1 MTDPHKP
8 LRDDVRLLGEL
19 LGETLRTLEGEPIY
33 EIVERVRAMAKA
45 ARDGDEDAFRHLA
58 DDLADLPLAAA
69 LPVARAFAHFLNLAN
84 VAEQHHRIR
93 RRRAYQRDPGS
104 LPQRGSCDDAF
115 RRLIESGIR
124 PDDLHRAVSSL
135 QVELVFTAH
144 PTEVSRRTVVQKYNR
159 IARALAEGDRTDLT
173 APEEEARIASLRREI
188 DGSWGTREV
197 RTERPTPLDEVRSGL
212 IVFEESLWTAVP
224 QYLRAVDGAL
234 LRHTGRPLA
243 AGAVPLRFGS
253 WIGGDRDGNPN
264 VTADVTRKACLYAR
278 WMAAH
283 LYLRDIDA
291 LRDEL
296 SIESAGPALTALAG
310 SGSEPYRQVLRQVR
324 KRLLMT
330 RDWIDAAVHT
340 ESTPA
345 PPPGAYITAEELIDT
360 LRLCAESLRQTGHDV
375 IADGRLADVLRRL
388 ATFGMTLAPLDI
400 RQEADRHTQAVDAL
414 SRAAGS
420 GSYADLDDGAR
431 VTFLMR
437 GLIHGVPPLPATPPE
452 AREIQ
457 EVFDTFRLIAVSHP
471 GSLGAYVITMTSQ
484 ASDILAVEYLQ
495 RAAGVPAPLRVVP
508 LFETSRDL
516 SNASAILDKLLALDW
531 YRERIAGRQEVM
543 IGYSDS
549 AKDVG
554 RLAAGWAL
562 HKAQEGVVNTC
573 RKHGVAVTLFH
584 GRGGSVGRG
593 GGPTHLALMSQ
604 PPGSVDGT
612 LRVTE
617 QGEMIQAL
625 FGLPD
630 IAQRTME
637 VYTTGTLEAWLAP
650 ASPPPKEWRARM
662 EGLARTAQKAYRG
675 TVYEDPRF
683 LDYFHAA
690 TPEAELA
697 ELNIGSRPARR
708 RQGSSVGSLRAIPWQ
723 FAWTQTRLL
732 LGAWLGVEAALSAA
746 IERGERD
753 ELRRMYR
760 EWPHFQSAMQ
770 LIEMVLAKADAR
782 IAAEYD
788 RRLVPEHLRPLGEE
802 LRARLAEAIRCV
814 LEVTGHADMLESNP
828 VIRRSIDVRNPY
840 VDPINLVQVE
850 LLRRVRG
857 EGEESSAAR
866 TALMITINGI
876 AAGMRN
882 AG

>member
-1 MTDPHKP
+1 MNDPHKP

-19 LGETLRTLEGEPIY
+19 LGDTLRTLEGESIY
-33 EIVERVRAMAKA
+33 QIVEQVRATAKA

-58 DDLADLPLAAA
+58 EDLASLPLDAAV
-69 LPVARAFAHFLNLAN
+69 PVARAFAHFLNLAN
-84 VAEQHHRIR
+84 IAEQHHRIR
-93 RRRAYQRDPGS
+93 RRREYQRDPQS
-104 LPQRGSCDDAF
+104 QPQRGSCDDAF
-115 RRLIESGIR
+115 GRLIAAGI
-124 PDDLHRAVSSL
+124 PADELYRAVASAR
-135 QVELVFTAH
+135 VELVFTAH
-144 PTEVSRRTVVQKYNR
+144 PTEVSRRTVVQKHNR

-173 APEEEARIASLRREI
+173 IPETTARLALLRREI
-188 DGSWGTREV
+188 AGSWGTREI
-197 RTERPTPLDEVRSGL
+197 RIERPTPLDEVRSGL

-224 QYLRAVDGAL
+224 GYLRAVDTAL
-234 LRHTGRPLA
+234 LRHTGRTLPSSA
-243 AGAVPLRFGS
+243 TPLRFGS

-264 VTADVTRKACLYAR
+264 VTPDVTRKACLYAR

-283 LYLRDIDA
+283 LYLRDIDL

-296 SIESAGPALTALAG
+296 SIEHATPELVALAG
-310 SGSEPYRQVLRQVR
+310 GDREPYRRVLRDVR
-324 KRLLMT
+324 KRLTATLEWL
-330 RDWIDAAVHT
+330 DDAVQSDATPDPPAVIYL
-340 ESTPA
+340 TPDD
-345 PPPGAYITAEELIDT
+345 LVRT
-360 LRLCAESLRQTGHDV
+360 LTLCSASLQATGCGV
-375 IADGRLADVLRRL
+375 IAEGRLADVLRRL
-388 ATFGMTLAPLDI
+388 ATFGVTLAPLDI
-400 RQEADRHTQAVDAL
+400 RQEAERHTQALDAL
-414 SRAAGS
+414 TRAAGQ
-420 GSYADLDDGAR
+420 GSYAEWDEDTRVAFLVEALADDVPR
-431 VTFLMR
+431 VPTLN
-437 GLIHGVPPLPATPPE
+437 TSD
-452 AREIQ
+452 EI
-457 EVFDTFRLIAVSHP
+457 EDVLDTFRLIAATP
-471 GSLGAYVITMTSQ
+471 AGSLGAYVITMTSQ

-495 RAAGVPAPLRVVP
+495 RAAGVTTPLRVVP
-508 LFETSRDL
+508 LFETSTDL
-516 SNASAILDKLLALDW
+516 ENASAVLGRLLALDW
-531 YRERIAGRQEVM
+531 YRARVNGRQEVM

-549 AKDVG
+549 AKDAG

-562 HKAQEGVVNTC
+562 HKAQEEVVETC
-573 RKHGVAVTLFH
+573 RTHGVAVTLFH

-630 IAQRTME
+630 IAQRTLE
-637 VYTTGTLEAWLAP
+637 VYTTGTLEAWLTPAP
-650 ASPPPKEWRARM
+650 APPDAWRTRM
-662 EGLARTAQKAYRG
+662 DTLARTAKDAYRA
-675 TVYEDPRF
+675 TVYDDPRF

-690 TPEAELA
+690 TPEAELT

-708 RQGSSVGSLRAIPWQ
+708 RQGSSVGNLRAIPWQ

-732 LGAWLGVEAALSAA
+732 LGAWLGVEAALSGA
-746 IERGERD
+746 IARGERD

-788 RRLVPEHLRPLGEE
+788 RRLVPEHLQPLGEE
-802 LRARLAEAIRCV
+802 LRARLASAISCV
-814 LEVTGHADMLESNP
+814 LDVTGHTELLEMNS

-850 LLRRVRG
+850 LLRRVRSVNTG
-857 EGEESSAAR
+857 AGPTR
-866 TALMITINGI
+866 DALMITINGI

>member
-1 MTDPHKP
+1 MNDPHKP

-19 LGETLRTLEGEPIY
+19 LGDTLRTLEGESIY
-33 EIVERVRAMAKA
+33 QIVEQVRATAKA

-58 DDLADLPLAAA
+58 EDLASLPLDAAV
-69 LPVARAFAHFLNLAN
+69 PVARAFAHFLNLAN
-84 VAEQHHRIR
+84 IAEQHHRIR
-93 RRRAYQRDPGS
+93 RRREYQRDPQS
-104 LPQRGSCDDAF
+104 QPQRGSCDDAF
-115 RRLIESGIR
+115 GRLIAAGI
-124 PDDLHRAVSSL
+124 PADELYRAVASAR
-135 QVELVFTAH
+135 VELVFTAH
-144 PTEVSRRTVVQKYNR
+144 PTEVSRRTVVQKHNR

-173 APEEEARIASLRREI
+173 IPETTARLALLRREI
-188 DGSWGTREV
+188 AGSWGTREI
-197 RTERPTPLDEVRSGL
+197 RIERPTPLDEVRSGL

-224 QYLRAVDGAL
+224 AYLRAVDTAL
-234 LRHTGRPLA
+234 LRHTGRTLPSSA
-243 AGAVPLRFGS
+243 TPLRFGS

-264 VTADVTRKACLYAR
+264 VTPDVTRKACLYAR

-283 LYLRDIDA
+283 LYLRDIDL

-296 SIESAGPALTALAG
+296 SIEHATPELVALAG
-310 SGSEPYRQVLRQVR
+310 GDREPYRRVLRDVR
-324 KRLLMT
+324 KRLTATLEWL
-330 RDWIDAAVHT
+330 DDAVQSDATPDPPAVIYL
-340 ESTPA
+340 TPDD
-345 PPPGAYITAEELIDT
+345 LVRT
-360 LRLCAESLRQTGHDV
+360 LTLCSASLQATGCGV
-375 IADGRLADVLRRL
+375 IAEGRLADVLRRL
-388 ATFGMTLAPLDI
+388 ATFGVTLAPLDI
-400 RQEADRHTQAVDAL
+400 RQEAERHTQALDAL
-414 SRAAGS
+414 TRAAGQ
-420 GSYADLDDGAR
+420 GSYAEWDEDTRVAFLVEALADDVPR
-431 VTFLMR
+431 VPTLN
-437 GLIHGVPPLPATPPE
+437 TSD
-452 AREIQ
+452 EI
-457 EVFDTFRLIAVSHP
+457 EDVLDTFRLIAATP
-471 GSLGAYVITMTSQ
+471 AGSLGAYVITMTSQ

-495 RAAGVPAPLRVVP
+495 RAAGVTTPLRVVP
-508 LFETSRDL
+508 LFETSTDL
-516 SNASAILDKLLALDW
+516 ENASAVLGRLLALDW
-531 YRERIAGRQEVM
+531 YRARVNGRQEVM

-549 AKDVG
+549 AKDAG

-562 HKAQEGVVNTC
+562 HKAQEEVVETC
-573 RKHGVAVTLFH
+573 RTHGVAVTLFH

-630 IAQRTME
+630 IAQRTLE
-637 VYTTGTLEAWLAP
+637 VYTTGTLEAWLTPAP
-650 ASPPPKEWRARM
+650 APPDAWRTRM
-662 EGLARTAQKAYRG
+662 DTLARTAKDAYRA
-675 TVYEDPRF
+675 TVYDDPRF

-690 TPEAELA
+690 TPEAELT

-708 RQGSSVGSLRAIPWQ
+708 RQGSSVGNLRAIPWQ

-732 LGAWLGVEAALSAA
+732 LGAWLGVEAALSGA
-746 IERGERD
+746 IARGERD

-788 RRLVPEHLRPLGEE
+788 RRLVPEHLQPLGEE
-802 LRARLAEAIRCV
+802 LRARLASAISCV
-814 LEVTGHADMLESNP
+814 LDVTGHTELLEMNS

-850 LLRRVRG
+850 LLRRVRSVNTG
-857 EGEESSAAR
+857 AGPTR
-866 TALMITINGI
+866 DALMITINGI

>member
-1 MTDPHKP
+1 MNDPHKP

-19 LGETLRTLEGEPIY
+19 LGDTLRTLEGESIY
-33 EIVERVRAMAKA
+33 QIVEQVRATAKA
-45 ARDGDEDAFRHLA
+45 ARDGDEDAFRRLA
-58 DDLADLPLAAA
+58 EDLASLPLDAAV
-69 LPVARAFAHFLNLAN
+69 PVARAFAHFLNLAN
-84 VAEQHHRIR
+84 IAEQHHRIR
-93 RRRAYQRDPGS
+93 RRREYQRDPQS
-104 LPQRGSCDDAF
+104 QPQRGSCDDAF
-115 RRLIESGIR
+115 GRLIAAGI
-124 PDDLHRAVSSL
+124 PADELYRAVASAR
-135 QVELVFTAH
+135 VELVFTAH
-144 PTEVSRRTVVQKYNR
+144 PTEVSRRTVVQKHNR

-173 APEEEARIASLRREI
+173 IPETTARLALLRREI
-188 DGSWGTREV
+188 AGSWGTREI
-197 RTERPTPLDEVRSGL
+197 RIERPTPLDEVRSGL

-224 QYLRAVDGAL
+224 GYLRAVDTAL
-234 LRHTGRPLA
+234 LRHTGRTLPSSA
-243 AGAVPLRFGS
+243 TPLRFGS

-264 VTADVTRKACLYAR
+264 VTPDVTRKACLYAR

-283 LYLRDIDA
+283 LYLRDIDL

-296 SIESAGPALTALAG
+296 SIEHATPELVALAG
-310 SGSEPYRQVLRQVR
+310 GDREPYRRVLRDVR
-324 KRLLMT
+324 KRLTATLEWL
-330 RDWIDAAVHT
+330 DDAVQSDATPDPPAVIYL
-340 ESTPA
+340 TPDD
-345 PPPGAYITAEELIDT
+345 LVRT
-360 LRLCAESLRQTGHDV
+360 LTLCSASLQATGCGV
-375 IADGRLADVLRRL
+375 IAEGRLADVLRRL
-388 ATFGMTLAPLDI
+388 ATFGVTLAPLDI
-400 RQEADRHTQAVDAL
+400 RQEAERHTQALDAL
-414 SRAAGS
+414 TRAAGQ
-420 GSYADLDDGAR
+420 GSYAEWDEDTRVAFLVEALADDVPR
-431 VTFLMR
+431 VPTLN
-437 GLIHGVPPLPATPPE
+437 TSD
-452 AREIQ
+452 EI
-457 EVFDTFRLIAVSHP
+457 EDVLDTFRLIAATP
-471 GSLGAYVITMTSQ
+471 AGSLGAYVITMTSQ

-495 RAAGVPAPLRVVP
+495 RAAGVTTPLRVVP
-508 LFETSRDL
+508 LFETSTDL
-516 SNASAILDKLLALDW
+516 ENASAVLGRLLALDW
-531 YRERIAGRQEVM
+531 YRARVNGRQEVM

-549 AKDVG
+549 AKDAG

-562 HKAQEGVVNTC
+562 HKAQEEVVETC
-573 RKHGVAVTLFH
+573 RTHGVAVTLFH

-630 IAQRTME
+630 IAQRTLE
-637 VYTTGTLEAWLAP
+637 VYTTGTLEAWLTPAP
-650 ASPPPKEWRARM
+650 APPDAWRTRM
-662 EGLARTAQKAYRG
+662 DTLARTAKDAYRA
-675 TVYEDPRF
+675 TVYDDPRF

-690 TPEAELA
+690 TPEAELT

-708 RQGSSVGSLRAIPWQ
+708 RQGSSVGNLRAIPWQ

-732 LGAWLGVEAALSAA
+732 LGAWLGVEAALSGA
-746 IERGERD
+746 IARGERD

-788 RRLVPEHLRPLGEE
+788 RRLVPEHLQPLGEE
-802 LRARLAEAIRCV
+802 LRARLASAISCV
-814 LEVTGHADMLESNP
+814 LDVTGHTELLEMNS

-850 LLRRVRG
+850 LLRRVRSVNTG
-857 EGEESSAAR
+857 AGPTR
-866 TALMITINGI
+866 DALMITINGI